1 MQSNLGT
8 EIEKV
13 SLHHHVKT
21 KSLIQTCKGLCGI
34 LVVYSPYTMVYWWY
48 TGGILM
54 VYWWY
59 TGGILVAWY
68 TGGILVANWWY
79 TGGIL
84 VVYWWQTD
92 GILALPNPI

>member
-1 MQSNLGT
+1 MQSNLET

-34 LVVYSPYTMVYWWY
+34 LVVYWLYTMVYVYHGILVVNWWY
-48 TGGILM
+48 TGVILM

-59 TGGILVAWY
+59 TD
-68 TGGILVANWWY
+68 
-79 TGGIL
+79 GIL
-84 VVYWWQTD
+84 VVYWWYSLF
-92 GILALPNPI
+92 INCLFSPLHL

>member
-1 MQSNLGT
+1 MQFNAMQSKAILRLKL
-8 EIEKV
+8 EKKV

-48 TGGILM
+48 TGGILV

-59 TGGILVAWY
+59 TDCIFLFINYLFFHFLYWY
-68 TGGILVANWWY
+68 SSI
-79 TGGIL
+79 
-84 VVYWWQTD
+84 
-92 GILALPNPI
+92 PK